1 MRSYRRIA
9 VTTGLAA
16 AVLSLA
22 AAGSLAIPAASAT
35 GNNAS
40 GNSASASSAK
50 ARYTN
55 ATEVKADNC
64 PVHWN
69 YPKSGLPDRTW
80 PAGRATASKDVGVRY
95 TAGSYA
101 LVLDFSR
108 APDAHHKGGTFPWW
122 GWISKSCLV
131 DPVARKFPDGTT
143 TKQDKRSVPD
153 ADSFA
158 TPLGDREG
166 VGGNNIPKTVDMTP
180 AHHGK
185 PDKVLHLGS
194 GGTLRSGPKQ
204 FAIGNLDKGWEFRIT
219 RAKCRTEAGKPYDDN
234 QWVFGYAPQAGR
246 WGWVQAHHLPAC
258 TA

>member
-1 MRSYRRIA
+1 MMPYRRIA
-9 VTTGLAA
+9 MTVGLAA
-16 AVLSLA
+16 TALSLMTVQVVA
-22 AAGSLAIPAASAT
+22 TPAASAANDEDAAT
-35 GNNAS
+35 
-40 GNSASASSAK
+40 SAK

-55 ATEVKADNC
+55 ATEVKADSC
-64 PVHWN
+64 LVHWN
-69 YPKSGLPDRTW
+69 YPKAGLPDRTW
-80 PAGRATASKDVGVRY
+80 SAGRSTASKDVGVRY
-95 TAGSYA
+95 TAGDYA

-108 APDAHHKGGTFPWW
+108 APDSDHKGGLFPWW

-131 DPVARKFPDGTT
+131 DPVARKFPAGTT
-143 TKQDKRSVPD
+143 TKQDKRSTPD

-158 TPLGDREG
+158 APLGDRQA
-166 VGGNNIPKTVDMTP
+166 VGGDNVPKTVDMSP

-219 RAKCRTEAGKPYDDN
+219 RSKCRTEAGSPFKGD

-246 WGWVQAHHLPAC
+246 WGWVQAGHLPAC